1 MKKNHKTNI
10 EKNRNTKDQLKF
22 YDEFNLFLQKS
33 QVPILDKMR
42 SFPVYT
48 TRQVITRF
56 LERYELYNLIRNVP
70 GSIIECGVGSGQGI
84 MSFAHLCSI
93 FEPYHYVR
101 RLIGF
106 DTFEGFLE
114 FDDKDF
120 GPKTKAEHMK
130 KGGLKFDTY
139 ETINN
144 AIKLYDKNRAVGHI
158 NKVELRKGDISKTFP
173 KYIEEDPSIV
183 ISLLYLDLDLYKPTK
198 DSIELAI
205 NRIPKGGIIVFDE
218 LNHTDYPGETIALM
232 DTLKINNLRLRRFEF
247 SPMLGYAIIGE

>member
-1 MKKNHKTNI
+1 MP
-10 EKNRNTKDQLKF
+10 L
-22 YDEFNLFLQKS
+22 
-33 QVPILDKMR
+33 LDKMR

-56 LERYELYNLIRNVP
+56 LERYELYNIIRNVP

-106 DTFEGFLE
+106 DTFEGFIG

-120 GPKTKAEHMK
+120 SRKTKAEHMK
-130 KGGLKFDTY
+130 KGGLNFETY
-139 ETINN
+139 ETLLG
-144 AIKLYDKNRAVGHI
+144 AIKLFDKNRAVGNI
-158 NKVELRKGDISKTFP
+158 EKVELRKGDISSTFSE
-173 KYIEEDPSIV
+173 YLSDDPSLV
-183 ISLLYLDLDLYKPTK
+183 ISLLYLDLDLHKPTK
-198 DSIELAI
+198 DVIELAI
-205 NRIPKGGIIVFDE
+205 ERIPRGGVIVFDE
-218 LNHTDYPGETIALM
+218 LNHVDYPGETVALM
-232 DTLKINNLRLRRFEF
+232 ETIKISNLKLKRFEF